1 MEMHQVRYFLAVART
16 LNFTRAAEEC
26 NVAQPSLTR
35 AIKLLEGEL
44 GGDLFRRERPHA
56 MLTPLGERMCPLLK
70 QCYDSAQSARALA
83 ALISDGEVGVLKIAV
98 SSSIELGLILT
109 QVNELRKT
117 FSEIELKILR
127 GTGPQLVE
135 YLKAGDAELAIAA
148 SIGAAWDRLDIWKL
162 FDESFDIVF
171 SRGHRLA
178 SQEQI
183 ALEDLKPERFLLR
196 SHCEKGAELSEMLRA
211 NGLNADHR
219 HEVAS
224 DQDLLALLE
233 ANIGIGFLPRT
244 VNTPQSLV
252 RTSIEGIEL
261 ERTVCLYGVAGR
273 QRTPVASTFMKML
286 RAANWPHK
294 GPRRCDPVSG
304 T

>member
-44 GGDLFRRERPHA
+44 GGDLFRRERPRA
-56 MLTPLGERMCPLLK
+56 MLTPLGERMYPLLK

-83 ALISDGEVGVLKIAV
+83 ALVNDGEVGVLKIAV
-98 SSSIELGLILT
+98 SSSIELGLILPH
-109 QVNELRKT
+109 VSELRKS

-135 YLKAGDAELAIAA
+135 YLKSGDAELAIAA
-148 SIGAAWDRLDIWKL
+148 SIGAAWDRLDTWKL
-162 FDESFDIVF
+162 FDESFDMVF
-171 SRGHRLA
+171 SRMHRLA
-178 SQEQI
+178 SHENI
-183 ALEDLKPERFLLR
+183 ELEDLKPERFLLR
-196 SHCEKGAELSEMLRA
+196 SHCEKGVDLAEMLRA
-211 NGLNADHR
+211 KGLNADHR
-219 HEVAS
+219 HEVSS

-244 VNTPQSLV
+244 VNAPQTLV
-252 RTSIEGIEL
+252 RTPVKGIEL
-261 ERTVCLYGVAGR
+261 DRTVCLYGVAGR

-286 RAANWPHK
+286 RAANWPK
-294 GPRRCDPVSG
+294 KTD
-304 T
+304 